1 MPSRKFPVTAREKT
15 SRHIGAKLAIA
26 KLDWLSRDAH
36 FLLGRQCG
44 PLQRAWT
51 SAAFPRLVAA
61 GCWRLPKLGTLSTGQ
76 ASPQPEMRTEDRA
89 RRAQSP
95 HPAEAD
101 ISPKKVDSRFV

>member
-15 SRHIGAKLAIA
+15 SPHIGAKLAIA

-101 ISPKKVDSRFV
+101 ISPTSADSRFV